1 MRTGNFLISILL
13 VLESILEMPVNI
25 PETGQPRV
33 VIVGAGFAGLRLA
46 RKIFKHDFQIVL
58 IDRNNY
64 HQFQP
69 LFYQVATSGLE
80 PSSISFPLRKIFQKV
95 KNVFIRI
102 AEVEKIIPE
111 KKILETSLGT
121 VWYDYL
127 VIATGATT
135 NFFGMESFSKNSIPM
150 KSVSEA
156 LFLRNT
162 LLENFEKAVTLREK
176 NEVKKLLNVVVVGG
190 GPTGVEVCGALA
202 EMKKF
207 VLPKDYPELD
217 FSHMTI
223 TLVEANSHLLHGM
236 SKEAGQKAFK
246 YLNELGVEVK
256 LAHKVLSYNG
266 EEVELED
273 QENFRTKTLIWAAGV
288 KGQMPEGIGPEC
300 VVRGNRLKVNEFNQ
314 VTGFS
319 DVFAIGDIASM
330 KTDTYLF
337 GHPQVA
343 QVALQQATNLAKN
356 LLNIQN
362 KIELIPFKYRDKGSM
377 ATVGRNRAVV
387 DLQYFRFSGFP
398 AWLVWMFIHLM
409 SIVGVKNRLVIFINW
424 LWNYITYDQSLRLIL
439 RADSKK
445 EKNPDEK
452 IKISG

>member
-1 MRTGNFLISILL
+1 
-13 VLESILEMPVNI
+13 MPVNI

-46 RKIFKHDFQIVL
+46 RNLYKHNFQIVL

-80 PSSISFPLRKIFQKV
+80 PSSISFPLRKVFQKV
-95 KNVFIRI
+95 KNVYIRV
-102 AEVEKIIPE
+102 AEVERIDSENKHI
-111 KKILETSLGT
+111 ETSLGT
-121 VWYDYL
+121 AWYDYL

-135 NFFGMESFSKNSIPM
+135 IFFGMESFAENSIPM

-162 LLENFEKAVTLREK
+162 LLENFEKAVTLRDELL
-176 NEVKKLLNVVVVGG
+176 VKRLLNVVVVGG

-223 TLVEANSHLLHGM
+223 TLVEANNHLLHGM
-236 SKEAGQKAFK
+236 SDEAGEKALK
-246 YLNELGVEVK
+246 YLTGLGVEVK
-256 LAHKVLSYNG
+256 LNHKVLNYNG
-266 EEVELED
+266 SEVELED
-273 QENFRTKTLIWAAGV
+273 KENFQTNTLIWAAGV
-288 KGQMPEGIGPEC
+288 KGQMPQGLRPEFI
-300 VVRGNRLKVNEFNQ
+300 VRGNRIKVNSFNQ
-314 VTGFS
+314 IEGLPEI
-319 DVFAIGDIASM
+319 FAIGDIASM
-330 KTDTYLF
+330 ETPDYPH

-343 QVALQQATNLAKN
+343 QVALQQAGNLARNFIRLRSNQKMESFVYN
-356 LLNIQN
+356 
-362 KIELIPFKYRDKGSM
+362 DKGSM

-387 DLQYFRFSGFP
+387 DLPRLKFAGFP
-398 AWLVWMFIHLM
+398 AWLVWMFVHLM

-424 LWNYITYDQSLRLIL
+424 LWNYLTYDQSLRLIL
-439 RADSKK
+439 RPSAKK
-445 EKNPDEK
+445 TTNTDN
-452 IKISG
+452 